1 MIPARGKN
9 FEHFLSPPERLT
21 YKILTDY
28 ILTFAK
34 NLMIN
39 FEKGGPPL

>member
-1 MIPARGKN
+1 MIPAREKN
-9 FEHFLSPPERLT
+9 LEHFHSSPARLT